1 MESND
6 FVNNIKKIIYDKF
19 LNKNNKENN
28 KNDNDNVEFPLE
40 KKENLELD
48 QIITKT
54 FQEKN
59 AQKLYDIL
67 NDDSTTLTGE
77 DKFGNNRGYCK
88 ICKEVCPSYTQS
100 GIDDLR
106 CGNCRCGASAHTL
119 IPIEEFD
126 LKVFE
131 SNINNDFIP
140 RLNQSITEKDINFN
154 SFIVIFKIKDKNDNP
169 NQYSWLY
176 QLFRESGISILNV
189 QIKQIDENVTFE
201 GGNVQL
207 NYFDLNRELMEK
219 SKIIKKDTTFSTMNK
234 LKNKIKYLT
243 YSNNPNPAAVNN
255 DPINLKNS
263 LNLTNSNI
271 YQSINLNKTNINLK
285 KQTFSNTLDGGIN
298 KRDQNLYKTLNQANN
313 FRSIIYENVEV
324 EKAFYD
330 DFKNPVLIIC
340 LGINPNQI
348 QNQSPSNFFSKFW
361 VAINQS
367 DKSIRD
373 IINSKVKLLYVS
385 KNKLNALW
393 DVQIMFPDLFMVDQM
408 FQLIICKKKHEE
420 NFDKSLSL
428 YKDGL
433 LSNSF
438 NLINLNSFD
447 KLSELKNIADDNIRN
462 SEKTFKKVGVNV
474 SDVYDNYL
482 SNQRFSNEPCA
493 IMQISSVGLEKE
505 IKDMSTSLAFNS
517 DFNII
522 RYDDEN
528 ECEEL
533 NNFFFN
539 NNLNSS
545 SSYERVFII
554 LRPFILR
561 SGLHDILINILKIN
575 KFNIL
580 SKKILVLN
588 EAQIS
593 YLYHHEFPTE
603 AKISFEL
610 YYRMMSDGNCEI
622 LVLSKLS
629 AFCDLNTL
637 IGYSGN
643 HEINV
648 NQYNTITNYISLGDL
663 NIKYEV
669 DERYLKKN
677 DPLKN
682 LTVKEHIKNPNN
694 SALNSKSSMCFK
706 DISSLFN
713 LGEMLNNIMKD
724 KAKMEYHDTYTL
736 LHTIKKNLLKFSS
749 FFNLFVYS
757 NINQNI
763 NQQEINYFIPKYGDM
778 QEIFLMSKN
787 YEEIKNILIQLKF
800 EILDTLYYRL
810 NEEEFDRLFQ
820 VYIENYN
827 ANKNQNIKT
836 SQITFVVE
844 DEYEYTKEKLLNND
858 VVIFRLIKPGGFYE
872 LTKII
877 GKENYKF
884 IKKENINELK
894 NSIFW
899 KDADNYLEILKSNT
913 YLIDNSINIEYFY
926 PMVNNKVYKIEGN
939 YINENLRNFDNPIQ
953 ILPILESCLKCT
965 VGENIRFDSK
975 QTINNLKLIERY
987 LKFYHFLYQE
997 KEKIYFLNI
1006 LNQYMFP
1013 NFNKEDNNSL
1023 EGKYYEIIKNNKII
1037 QEHLSYFIES
1047 SNLSFFEIRIPI
1059 LEYFCSNGWNYI
1071 DMMKYLMC
1079 KNYLYTDNNFY
1090 ENMLIKWNNNKILI
1104 NFFPYNEKNEK
1115 GNITRY
1121 LKLNELNQMLNNNL
1135 LNVSINNINQNN
1147 INNNLSINM
1156 NNSNNKEN
1164 NLNVNNNQNL
1174 NTKESNFLYNT
1185 LDFNM
1190 LNILNNNNSNLDIE
1204 DNNNIQRR
1212 FFYFTKYE
1220 STKHF
1225 YRLCHITNPKSR
1237 ISPEN
1242 YHYRIKPDDIYM
1254 DINRIYEV
1262 EEFGGLFFIEMV
1274 MQDYM
1279 KYRPPE
1285 LNEIVLKDNT
1295 IRVYS
1300 SNNDMLY
1307 DDKIQ
1312 NSLPGFLW
1320 GRKLMNIVQ
1329 LVESFDWNNNPNLKI
1344 EHFGPLCY
1352 YPFTQKVQG
1361 IINSKNII
1369 EYEQYL
1375 YINIIDDLRLSN
1387 LFFDDDI
1394 EFLEKKLLE
1403 IFNTEVYKKT
1413 RSDEN
1418 NIRLMPTRISENNLR
1433 VNKTNKNDI
1442 INDINSSYYKK
1453 LDPKH
1458 EMNFHKI
1465 FKDNERKKEIS
1476 VNILSKNVYL
1486 IDLFC
1491 YNGMKYHMFAAF
1503 LYLINVYYR
1512 KLNRRKDLITIPINK
1527 LKLNSI
1533 DKEYD
1538 LLLDSILTGFLTR
1551 SYINYKN
1558 YNDDNC
1564 YNAYRIEY
1572 FFYCLKEL
1580 KYKLNEIEY
1589 LNEKLNTINNV
1600 LNGSDLDDFE
1610 QNEFLTIKNNF
1621 EQKINKNISEMKI
1634 IINECKICPI
1644 KQDKSDLDDYIYI
1657 YAPKERYYIPMYIP
1671 EKWERDMN
1679 NEKYL
1684 RTIKVDQPFLKKLK
1698 RLQDSKER
1706 ETFSKSGFGLSN
1718 DYYLIQK
1725 SMLREPQPELEKRI
1739 LLEKKRN
1746 DKTKLQQKLFTEYL
1760 KKILKPK
1767 TKKDDYVLP
1776 EKNKYGGIDYNEEII
1791 NEPSDFLSESKS
1803 FVQTEYLDNQSEYS
1817 GYSLQSKN
1825 KDNKL
1830 KNSVFV
1836 KSKFNQTN
1844 NSIEDKS
1851 NNTNNNINNTN
1862 NSINNNNISNKK
1874 INNNINDNVN
1884 KNKLQSKKKL
1894 NQTEQSTQFLSLDDY
1909 LNLYDYSKY
1918 K

>member
-6 FVNNIKKIIYDKF
+6 FFNNIKKIIKEKF
-19 LNKNNKENN
+19 INNDNNNIENN
-28 KNDNDNVEFPLE
+28 KYDNDNVEFPLE

-48 QIITKT
+48 QIIAKT

-88 ICKEVCPSYTQS
+88 ICKEICPSYTQS

-106 CGNCRCGASAHTL
+106 CGNCKCGASAHIL

-126 LKVFE
+126 LKVLE

-140 RLNQSITEKDINFN
+140 RLNQSITEKDLNFN
-154 SFIVIFKIKDKNDNP
+154 SFIVIFKILDKNDNP

-176 QLFRESGISILNV
+176 QLFRESGLSILNV
-189 QIKQIDENVTFE
+189 QIKQINENVTFE

-207 NYFDLNRELMEK
+207 NYFDINREIMEK

-234 LKNKIKYLT
+234 LKNKLKYLT
-243 YSNNPNPAAVNN
+243 YSNNPTNSNN
-255 DPINLKNS
+255 ENINLKNT
-263 LNLTNSNI
+263 LNLSNSNI
-271 YQSINLNKTNINLK
+271 YQSINLNKTNINVK

-298 KRDQNLYKTLNQANN
+298 KRDQNLYKTLNQVNN

-324 EKAFYD
+324 EKVFYE
-330 DFKNPVLIIC
+330 DFKNPVLILC
-340 LGINPNQI
+340 LAINPNQI
-348 QNQSPSNFFSKFW
+348 QNLSPSNYFSKFW
-361 VAINQS
+361 IAINQS
-367 DKSIRD
+367 DKSIREL
-373 IINSKVKLLYVS
+373 INNKVKLLYIS
-385 KNKLNALW
+385 KTKLNALW

-408 FQLIICKKKHEE
+408 FQLLICKKKHEE
-420 NFDKSLSL
+420 NFDRSLSL

-438 NLINLNSFD
+438 NLINLYEFD
-447 KLSELKNIADDNIRN
+447 KLSELKDIADDNIRN
-462 SEKTFKKVGVNV
+462 AEKTKKKAGLNV

-482 SNQRFSNEPCA
+482 SNQRFSDEPCA

-539 NNLNSS
+539 KNLNSS
-545 SSYERVFII
+545 SSYERVFLL

-561 SGLHDILINILKIN
+561 SGLHDILMNILKIN

-580 SKKILVLN
+580 SRKILVLN
-588 EAQIS
+588 ETQIS
-593 YLYHHEFPTE
+593 YLYHNEFPSE

-610 YYRMMSDGNCEI
+610 YHRMMSDGNCEI
-622 LVLSKLS
+622 LILSKLS

-637 IGYSGN
+637 IGYSVN
-643 HEINV
+643 QEINV
-648 NQYNTITNYISLGDL
+648 NQYNTITNYLSLGEL
-663 NIKYEV
+663 NIKYGV
-669 DERYLKKN
+669 DEKYLEKN
-677 DPLKN
+677 DPLKR

-694 SALNSKSSMCFK
+694 SGLNSKSSMCFK

-713 LGEMLNNIMKD
+713 LGEMLNKIMKD
-724 KAKMEYHDTYTL
+724 KAKMEYNDTYTL

-757 NINQNI
+757 NVNQEI
-763 NQQEINYFIPKYGDM
+763 NQQEINYFIPKYGEM
-778 QEIFLMSKN
+778 QEIFLMAKN
-787 YEEIKNILIQLKF
+787 YEEIKNILILLKF

-820 VYIENYN
+820 VYIENYHN
-827 ANKNQNIKT
+827 NYENKNQNIKT
-836 SQITFVVE
+836 SQITFVTE
-844 DEYEYTKEKLLNND
+844 DEYDYTKEKLLNND

-894 NSIFW
+894 KSIFW
-899 KDADNYLEILKSNT
+899 KEADDYLETLKNNT

-926 PMVNNKVYKIEGN
+926 PMINNKVFKIEGS
-939 YINENLRNFDNPIQ
+939 YIIENLKSFDNQIQ

-975 QTINNLKLIERY
+975 QTIHNLKLIERY
-987 LKFYHFLYQE
+987 LKFYHFHYQE
-997 KEKIYFLNI
+997 KEKMYFLNV

-1013 NFNKEDNNSL
+1013 NFNKDDNNSL

-1059 LEYFCSNGWNYI
+1059 LENFCSNGWNYI

-1079 KNYLYTDNNFY
+1079 KNYLYIDNNFY
-1090 ENMLIKWNNNKILI
+1090 ENLVLKWNNNKILI
-1104 NFFPYNEKNEK
+1104 NFFPYNEKNNK
-1115 GNITRY
+1115 GNISKY
-1121 LKLNELNQMLNNNL
+1121 LKLNELNQMLNTSL
-1135 LNVSINNINQNN
+1135 LNVSINNLNQNNIDNTNTININNSKENN
-1147 INNNLSINM
+1147 INNNN
-1156 NNSNNKEN
+1156 N
-1164 NLNVNNNQNL
+1164 NLNNN
-1174 NTKESNFLYNT
+1174 NFLYNS

-1190 LNILNNNNSNLDIE
+1190 LNIINNNNSNLDIE

-1225 YRLCHITNPKSR
+1225 YRLCHYTNPKSR
-1237 ISPEN
+1237 ICPEN

-1285 LNEIVLKDNT
+1285 LNEIFMRDNT

-1300 SNNDMLY
+1300 SNNDYLY

-1320 GRKLMNIVQ
+1320 GRKLMKIVQ
-1329 LVESFDWNNNPNLKI
+1329 LVEAFDWNKNPNLKV
-1344 EHFGPLCY
+1344 EHFGPICY

-1361 IINSKNII
+1361 IINQKNII

-1375 YINIIDDLRLSN
+1375 YINIIDDLRVSN
-1387 LFFDDDI
+1387 LIFDEDI

-1403 IFNTEVYKKT
+1403 VFNTDIYKKT

-1418 NIRLMPTRISENNLR
+1418 NIRLMPTRIQENNLR

-1442 INDINSSYYKK
+1442 VNDINSSYYQK

-1476 VNILSKNVYL
+1476 IKILSKNVYL

-1491 YNGMKYHMFAAF
+1491 FNGMKYHMFAAF
-1503 LYLINVYYR
+1503 LYLINVYYK

-1538 LLLDSILTGFLTR
+1538 LLLESILTGFLTR

-1572 FFYCLKEL
+1572 FFYTLKEL

-1600 LNGSDLDDFE
+1600 LNNGDLDDIE
-1610 QNEFLTIKNNF
+1610 QNEFLIIKNNF
-1621 EQKINKNISEMKI
+1621 EQKIKKNISEMKI
-1634 IINECKICPI
+1634 IINECKNCPL
-1644 KQDKSDLDDYIYI
+1644 KQDRTELDEFTYI

-1671 EKWERDMN
+1671 QKWERDLN
-1679 NEKYL
+1679 NEKYM
-1684 RTIKVDQPFLKKLK
+1684 RTYKIEQPFLKKLK
-1698 RLQDSKER
+1698 RLQESRER

-1725 SMLREPQPELEKRI
+1725 TMLREPEPELEKRI

-1746 DKTKLQQKLFTEYL
+1746 DKTKLEQRLFGDYL

-1767 TKKDDYVLP
+1767 TKKDEYILP
-1776 EKNKYGGIDYNEEII
+1776 EKNKYGGIDYNEEIV

-1803 FVQTEYLDNQSEYS
+1803 LAQTEYYDNQSEYNDNNS
-1817 GYSLQSKN
+1817 NYSYQSKN

-1836 KSKFNQTN
+1836 KSKFNQSTTSN
-1844 NSIEDKS
+1844 EDKL
-1851 NNTNNNINNTN
+1851 
-1862 NSINNNNISNKK
+1862 NNNNIKDKK
-1874 INNNINDNVN
+1874 INNNVNETLN
-1884 KNKLQSKKKL
+1884 KNKLQTKKNL